1 MSQIHQMIYMSRPS
15 NGLSEEDVARIL
27 QGARR
32 QNSVNFITGYLAF
45 NGEFFLQ
52 VLEGDA
58 AALTSTL
65 TRILADPR
73 HRDCLL
79 IGFAP
84 VKARSFSEWGMGYA
98 ALATQHRALLMRYCS
113 GGQLLPGSLSAEGAL
128 CLLAELCNADP
139 SQAALGARKTRIV

>member
-1 MSQIHQMIYMSRPS
+1 MSQIHQLIYMSRPS
-15 NGLSEEDVARIL
+15 KGLSDDDVAQIL
-27 QGARR
+27 RSARR
-32 QNSVNFITGYLAF
+32 HNSANFITGYLAF

-58 AALTSTL
+58 SALTSTL
-65 TRILADPR
+65 ARILADAR

-98 ALATQHRALLMRYCS
+98 ALATQHRPLLMRYCS
-113 GGQLLPGSLSAEGAL
+113 AGQLLPGSLSAEGAL
-128 CLLAELCNADP
+128 CLLADLCSADP
-139 SQAALGARKTRIV
+139 VQARQAQAA